1 MGTATTEAATGKHA
15 NADDTS
21 RARKDAVVDFLR
33 AAAAG
38 HARDAFAKHA
48 APGFRHHNP
57 FFRGDAKSL
66 WEAMDD
72 NAAKFPDKVFEVKH
86 VLAEGDYV
94 ATHSSVHLE
103 PGGAGHAVV
112 HLFRFEGDRV
122 AELWDVGQQLPA
134 DSPNENGAF

>member
-1 MGTATTEAATGKHA
+1 MGTVTSETATGERA
-15 NADDTS
+15 SADGTS

-33 AAAAG
+33 AASTG
-38 HARDAFAKHA
+38 HAREAFAKHA
-48 APGFRHHNP
+48 APDFRHHNP

-66 WEAMDD
+66 WEAMDE
-72 NAAKFPDKVFEVKH
+72 NAAKFPDKVLEVRH
-86 VLAEGDYV
+86 LLADGDYV
-94 ATHSSVHLE
+94 VAHSSVYMQ

-112 HLFRFEGDRV
+112 HLFRFEGDKV

>member
-1 MGTATTEAATGKHA
+1 MGTVTTETATGERA
-15 NADDTS
+15 SADGTS
-21 RARKDAVVDFLR
+21 SARKDAAVDFLR

-57 FFRGDAKSL
+57 FFAGDAKSL
-66 WEAMDD
+66 WEAMDE
-72 NAAKFPDKVFEVKH
+72 NAAKFPDKVLEVKH
-86 VLAEGDYV
+86 LLADGDYV
-94 ATHSSVHLE
+94 AAHSSVHMQ
-103 PGGAGHAVV
+103 PGDAGHAVV
-112 HLFRFEGDRV
+112 HLFRFEGDKV